1 MTGFTVFTLGVALNP
16 LNLPN
21 LKYNNNDNYLDV
33 ADDLK
38 VQCSA
43 GLLRHSLVDQP
54 YLGTYYL
61 QLLKRRLVLFCTV
74 N

>member
-16 LNLPN
+16 PNLPN
-21 LKYNNNDNYLDV
+21 LKHNNNDNYLDV

-43 GLLRHSLVDQP
+43 GLLRHSLVDQTH
-54 YLGTYYL
+54 LGNYL